1 MSTVRRVL
9 ELDPATDARL
19 DALAAEEGK
28 DVATVVA
35 DAVRLLDSVVDID
48 LSDLDEDRKRLQAF
62 FQTGEAVPKNEA
74 KAWIKSWGSEEELP
88 PPRPRKMR

>member
-35 DAVRLLDSVVDID
+35 DAVRLLDSVVDVD
-48 LSDLDEDRKRLQAF
+48 LADLDEDRRRLQAF
-62 FQTGEAVPKNEA
+62 LQTGEAVPENEA
-74 KAWIKSWGSEEELP
+74 KAWIKSWGGEEELP
-88 PPRPRKMR
+88 LPRPRKMR